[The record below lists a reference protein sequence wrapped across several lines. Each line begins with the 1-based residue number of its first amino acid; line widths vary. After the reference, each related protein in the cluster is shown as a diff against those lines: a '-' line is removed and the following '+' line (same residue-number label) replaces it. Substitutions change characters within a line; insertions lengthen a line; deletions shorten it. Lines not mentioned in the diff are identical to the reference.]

1 MTDSSPDRMEA
12 DDRARLW
19 DRERPRLTAL
29 AYRIV
34 GGWHEAEDVVAR
46 SWPRFEAA
54 GALERPEAWL
64 TTIVTRLAID
74 AGRRAKARREDYV
87 GSWLPEP
94 VATDR
99 LPEEAAEAR
108 SLLGLGM
115 LRVMEALAPED
126 RAIYVLREG
135 FDVPYADIAACV
147 ERSEAACRQV
157 MSRARG
163 SLRAAAA
170 RDEGLERGEGALDE
184 DATLRALVDAVA
196 AGDLG
201 EVVGLISEDCVLW
214 ADGGGVV
221 KAALHPVRGR
231 DRVAAF
237 LASVGRIPSTAS
249 WLEVNGGPAVLYT
262 TAHGRYLYLLEHDG
276 VRVTAIQVHAN
287 PAKLEAMGEP
297 RPMPPRG

>member
-1 MTDSSPDRMEA
+1 MNGSSLDLTTA

-54 GALERPEAWL
+54 GELDRPEAWL
-64 TTIVTRLAID
+64 TTVVTRLAID
-74 AGRRAKARREDYV
+74 AGRRAKARREEYV

-99 LPEEAAEAR
+99 LPEETVEAR

-115 LRVMEALAPED
+115 LRVMESLAPED

-135 FDVPYADIAACV
+135 FEVPYADIAACV
-147 ERSEAACRQV
+147 QRSEAACRQAV
-157 MSRARG
+157 SRARG
-163 SLRAAAA
+163 SLRKAAA
-170 RDEGLERGEGALDE
+170 REEEREPNERALDE

-196 AGDLG
+196 AGDLA

-231 DRVAAF
+231 ERVAAF
-237 LASVGRIPSTAS
+237 VASVGRIPSTAS

-262 TAHGRYLYLLEHDG
+262 SAHGRYLYLLEHDG
-276 VRVTAIQVHAN
+276 AQVTAIQVHAN
-287 PAKLEAMGEP
+287 PAKLAAMGKP